1 MRTEHRVL
9 AVAVVLGFSFWIVD
23 SAIDSLVFYDESFLE
38 SLLFDV
44 DGIELYMRSLV
55 VVLFLVFGLIVSRIL
70 VKQERIQKSLQD
82 SEKRYMSLLE
92 QASDAI
98 ILTDFEGK
106 LLDVNNKAL
115 ELFGY
120 PKHKFLNKHY
130 IELHPQEEAE
140 RVSEAFRN
148 ATKQGSG
155 ALNNTAILRKNGTTL
170 PVDITGS
177 VVAFKGE
184 RLVQAIFRDITERKR
199 EEETIR
205 NIAEGVSAETGERFF
220 HSLVN
225 HISAILGL
233 EYSFVGELVTEERKQ
248 VEIVALSAH
257 SDVIDNL
264 TYDLPNTPCETV
276 VDKGLCYYPRD
287 VQKQF
292 PKDHKLKDMNAE
304 SYVGIPLTNSRGLTI
319 GIMAVVGCQP
329 LRHDKLV
336 ISTLQ
341 VFAARAAAELERK
354 RVEEALRQSE
364 SALRG
369 LSAELLNA
377 QENERARLAADLHDG
392 IGQTLGSL
400 KVRIETILKKTTLS
414 DAKVDVE
421 QLKDLI
427 TVTKTV
433 MKEVRNIS
441 SDLRPATLGS
451 LGLIVTI
458 NWLCRE
464 FMSTF
469 NDIGV
474 EVRTEIQENEIPE
487 SLKIPIFRI
496 LQEALNNVSKHSEAH
511 SVQVYLGLKDGY
523 ITLVIK
529 DNGCGVDLSGLIHL
543 KDGKPG
549 FGIPSMKQ
557 RTEYSGGSFSF
568 ESKEGRGT
576 LVQASWPITA

>member
-1 MRTEHRVL
+1 MRTEHHVL
-9 AVAVVLGFSFWIVD
+9 AVAVALGFSFWIVD
-23 SAIDSLVFYDESFLE
+23 SAIDSLFFYDESFLE

-44 DGIELYMRSLV
+44 DGVELYMRSLV

-82 SEKRYMSLLE
+82 SEKRYMTLIE

-98 ILTDFEGK
+98 LLTDLEGK
-106 LLDVNNKAL
+106 LLDSNNKAV

-120 PKHKFLNKHY
+120 SKHEFLNKHY
-130 IELHPQEEAE
+130 IELHPEEEAE
-140 RVSEAFRN
+140 RVAEAFRN
-148 ATKQGSG
+148 ATTQGLG
-155 ALNNTAILRKNGTTL
+155 TLNNTAILRKNGTTL

-177 VVAFKGE
+177 AISFKGE
-184 RLVQAIFRDITERKR
+184 RLVQGIFRDITERKR

-205 NIAEGVSAETGERFF
+205 NIAEGVSADTGERFF

-225 HISAILGL
+225 HLSRILGM
-233 EYSFVGELVTEERKQ
+233 EYSFVGELVDKERKQ
-248 VEIVALSAH
+248 VEVIAFSAH

-264 TYDLPNTPCETV
+264 TYDLPHTPCETV

-304 SYVGIPLTNSRGLTI
+304 SYVGIPLLNSRGLPI
-319 GIMAVVGCQP
+319 GIMAVFGCQP
-329 LRHDKLV
+329 LRDDKLV

-341 VFAARAAAELERK
+341 VFAARASAELERK
-354 RVEEALRQSE
+354 RVEEELRQSE

-400 KVRIETILKKTTLS
+400 KVRVETILKKATLS
-414 DAKVDVE
+414 NGKVDVE

-427 TVTKTV
+427 TVTKTA
-433 MKEVRNIS
+433 MEEVRNIS
-441 SDLRPATLGS
+441 MDLRPATLGS

-464 FMSTF
+464 FMSTY

-496 LQEALNNVSKHSEAH
+496 LQEALNNVAKHSEAH
-511 SVQVYLGLKDGY
+511 SVQVYLGLKDGH
-523 ITLVIK
+523 ITLAIK
-529 DNGCGVDLSGLIHL
+529 DNGRGVDLNSVFPT
-543 KDGKPG
+543 KDGKRG

-557 RTEYSGGSFSF
+557 RTEYSGGSFSLDS
-568 ESKEGRGT
+568 EEGRGT
-576 LVQASWPITA
+576 SVQASWPITA